1 MHRAIIM
8 RKAIA
13 FMFATLLFA
22 PLIAHARKPAPAP
35 EGVPIIIDSGRILLD
50 VSFITAEGKERK
62 ALAWF
67 NMGMAAPV
75 LSHEL
80 YAELGLKQGAAFAVK
95 VGEKQL
101 EAPAEKVVD
110 GDGGVGVTTFA
121 HLFAPR
127 RVEAM
132 LPARMFTDYV
142 LRIDYGRRLISIN
155 APGGERPK
163 GSAVPILINADTGV
177 IAVEAQIDGQS
188 WPLAIDAGSG
198 YSWMRGD
205 VARDLLVRH
214 PDWKRAHG
222 AIGPSNA
229 NMVDFRFEKEDD
241 VFRAPVVRIGEIE
254 LKQVGFLATAPVLGS
269 FEEGVFGD
277 LFWDNW
283 RKAAAAPV
291 IGWLGGNALRDYEL
305 TIDYPNRMSY
315 WLRQRSSVPTELN
328 QPPITLVRHG
338 DRYFIGG
345 IVQSSTNAESPQGIE
360 TGDELIAVGDVAAR
374 GASKDS
380 LLSALHGAPGDRK
393 RLTLEH
399 HGVRLE
405 TEMVVESFE

>member
-110 GDGGVGVTTFA
+110 GDGGVGVPTFA

-155 APGGERPK
+155 APGGKRPK

-177 IAVEAQIDGQS
+177 IAVEAQIDGQ
-188 WPLAIDAGSG
+188 
-198 YSWMRGD
+198 
-205 VARDLLVRH
+205 
-214 PDWKRAHG
+214 
-222 AIGPSNA
+222 
-229 NMVDFRFEKEDD
+229 
-241 VFRAPVVRIGEIE
+241 
-254 LKQVGFLATAPVLGS
+254 
-269 FEEGVFGD
+269 
-277 LFWDNW
+277 
-283 RKAAAAPV
+283 
-291 IGWLGGNALRDYEL
+291 
-305 TIDYPNRMSY
+305 
-315 WLRQRSSVPTELN
+315 
-328 QPPITLVRHG
+328 
-338 DRYFIGG
+338 
-345 IVQSSTNAESPQGIE
+345 
-360 TGDELIAVGDVAAR
+360 
-374 GASKDS
+374 
-380 LLSALHGAPGDRK
+380 
-393 RLTLEH
+393 
-399 HGVRLE
+399 
-405 TEMVVESFE
+405 